1 MEFGKKQQIGNFT
14 LLKYKKGDR
23 AYIKIEALSKEWSL
37 EYGEGN
43 SMFVMFDN
51 HPVEDSMTNP
61 LMLLILNTYYASML
75 FDAEYQT
82 KLMGCIGE
90 FIERS
95 QSEISEE
102 EDAKI
107 LDEMRKE
114 YEIKQELEEDNNL

>member
-14 LLKYKKGDR
+14 LLKYKKENR

-43 SMFVMFDN
+43 AMFVLFDN
-51 HPVEDSMTNP
+51 HPVEDNMTNP
-61 LMLLILNTYYASML
+61 LMLLMLNTYYASML
-75 FDAEYQT
+75 LDAEYQT

-95 QSEISEE
+95 QSEVSEE

-114 YEIKQELEEDNNL
+114 YEIKEELEKDNAL